1 MLIKTNRRK
10 FLGALG
16 TATLAASALRYFI
29 KSAEAQTAPKR
40 FVFLFTPNGAD
51 NSAVS
56 TGMGTGYA
64 LGPDMAMFGPLKSKF
79 TVIDGLRIPDHGG
92 EEHPS
97 GRCSMLSA
105 YRSSGSQAT
114 AGNRGQSIDVF
125 LRDRIAAGSSVYMG
139 THAPDDALDLPIS
152 WVGPGQRNSAFVGGP
167 GQVAAVQAELFRNAP
182 TMPPPAG
189 NSTEEAKTQNELAL
203 NSYLASELNK
213 LRSIAP
219 AAEYAKLDQHLQA
232 LTQIRT
238 ALGGNGNQFTGLCD
252 TSVSASGDDAD
263 KMGLLLAHALACNQ
277 TKVAV
282 FRIGSYEPSHV
293 HSHWQEGGMASPGFD
308 GEGCPIVDDT
318 PSAALSMAQLC
329 HRGKYQDISRVWS
342 KNVLNFLTAL
352 DSFPEGTGTVL
363 DNTVVVWSSEVSG
376 HYLSDYFLNNYNYVS
391 APFNG
396 DLKFSNLETGGVN
409 THGTVDMPFWM
420 AGGKNLGLI
429 QGQRI
434 VAQDRFAGE
443 LYKAIALQ
451 MGIPM
456 GDLSMYG
463 ESQYAPG
470 ILQEV
475 IG

>member
-1 MLIKTNRRK
+1 MLIKTHRRK

-16 TATLAASALRYFI
+16 TATFAASALRYFI

-51 NSAVS
+51 SGAAS
-56 TGMGTGYA
+56 TGTGTGYT
-64 LGPDMAMFGPLKSKF
+64 LGPDMTMFEPLKSKF
-79 TVIDGLRIPDHGG
+79 SVLDGLQIPDHGG

-105 YRSSGSQAT
+105 WRSSGSNAT
-114 AGNRGQSIDVF
+114 AGNRGQSIDIF
-125 LRDRIAAGSSVYMG
+125 LRDKIANGASVYMG

-182 TMPPPAG
+182 TMPPPATT
-189 NSTEEAKTQNELAL
+189 STAEAKTQNELAL
-203 NSYLASELNK
+203 NSYLTSELNK
-213 LRSIAP
+213 LRSVAP

-232 LTQIRT
+232 LSQIRT
-238 ALGGNGNQFTGLCD
+238 DLGGTGNQFNGVCD
-252 TSVSASGDDAD
+252 TSISASSDDAD
-263 KMGLLLAHALACNQ
+263 KMGLLLAHAIACNQ

-293 HSHWQEGGMASPGFD
+293 HSHWQEGGMQGFD
-308 GEGCPIVDDT
+308 GEGCAIIDT
-318 PSAALSMAQLC
+318 DNMNDPALIEAQNC
-329 HRGKYQDISRVWS
+329 HRAKFRAISKVWAQNI
-342 KNVLNFLTAL
+342 KNFLTAL
-352 DSFPEGTGTVL
+352 DSIPEGTGTVL
-363 DNTVVVWSSEVSG
+363 DNTAVVWSSELSG
-376 HYLSDYFLNNYNYVS
+376 HYLSDYYKKNY
-391 APFNG
+391 AFGAPPFNNPFG
-396 DLKFSNLETGGVN
+396 DISEGSVN

-434 VAQDRFAGE
+434 VAQDRYAGE

-451 MGIPM
+451 MGVPM
-456 GDLSMYG
+456 GDLGAYG
-463 ESQYAPG
+463 EPHYAPG

-475 IG
+475 VG